1 MGIIRL
7 LQVICHGSLLYASNT
22 MHIRKKKRKKEEGRI
37 FVEVDLIVVTLFD
50 KFVVPLLL

>member
-1 MGIIRL
+1 ME
-7 LQVICHGSLLYASNT
+7 ASF
-22 MHIRKKKRKKEEGRI
+22 MQAILCISEKKKKKKKKGRI